1 MTNRIYLSIHV
12 FQKCATSQTYSTIQY
27 QCKSYSEM
35 VNMQYHIAV
44 AVTVAFA
51 VTADQELDTH
61 SDSEL
66 SENFFNQ

>member
-1 MTNRIYLSIHV
+1 
-12 FQKCATSQTYSTIQY
+12 
-27 QCKSYSEM
+27 
-35 VNMQYHIAV
+35 MQYHIAV

>member
-1 MTNRIYLSIHV
+1 
-12 FQKCATSQTYSTIQY
+12 
-27 QCKSYSEM
+27 M